1 MIWRRVR
8 GLLVVSM
15 AWSVAWGVLG
25 SAWAAAQLWWTGRH
39 DGSIQ
44 MSGIVD
50 VLPTLVFLWSFFG
63 GFSGAVFAA
72 LLMWLERRRSI
83 DNLLGRRVAA
93 WGALGGAT
101 LPLVVVALGG
111 IDGRIP
117 SDWVP
122 ASLVA
127 GALGALSAAVT
138 VRLARA
144 THRTKP
150 D

>member
-1 MIWRRVR
+1 M
-8 GLLVVSM
+8 
-15 AWSVAWGVLG
+15 
-25 SAWAAAQLWWTGRH
+25 
-39 DGSIQ
+39 
-44 MSGIVD
+44 D
-50 VLPTLVFLWSFFG
+50 VLPTLFFLWSFFG
-63 GFSGAVFAA
+63 AISGAVFAA

-83 DNLLGRRVAA
+83 DNLVGRRVAG

-127 GALGALSAAVT
+127 GALGALSAALT
-138 VRLARA
+138 VRLARG
-144 THRTKP
+144 TRT
-150 D
+150 